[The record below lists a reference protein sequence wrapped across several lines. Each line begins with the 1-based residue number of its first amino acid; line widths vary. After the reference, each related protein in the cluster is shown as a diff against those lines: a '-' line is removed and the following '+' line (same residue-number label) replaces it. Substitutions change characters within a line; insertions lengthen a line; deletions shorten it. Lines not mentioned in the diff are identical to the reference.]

1 MSEKR
6 KYGKKSCKYT
16 EMKVDFIDDKN
27 IELLKISMSE
37 RGKIMPRRLT
47 GNSKNAQ
54 EMVEKAIKRARHMAL
69 VPYVVDTQNLTDTAY
84 SKSFL

>member
-16 EMKVDFIDDKN
+16 EMKVDFIDYKN

-47 GNSKNAQ
+47 GNSKSSQ
-54 EMVEKAIKRARHMAL
+54 EMVENAIKRARHMAL

>member
-1 MSEKR
+1 MAERR

-16 EMKVDFIDDKN
+16 EMKVEFIDYKN

-37 RGKIMPRRLT
+37 RRKIMTRRLT
-47 GNSKNAQ
+47 GNSKNSQ
-54 EMVEKAIKRARHMAL
+54 EMLEKAIKRARHMAL
-69 VPYVVDTQNLTDTAY
+69 VPYIVDTQNVSDSAY

>member
-16 EMKVDFIDDKN
+16 EMKVDFIDYKN

-47 GNSKNAQ
+47 GNSKKAQ

>member
-16 EMKVDFIDDKN
+16 EMKVDFIDYKN